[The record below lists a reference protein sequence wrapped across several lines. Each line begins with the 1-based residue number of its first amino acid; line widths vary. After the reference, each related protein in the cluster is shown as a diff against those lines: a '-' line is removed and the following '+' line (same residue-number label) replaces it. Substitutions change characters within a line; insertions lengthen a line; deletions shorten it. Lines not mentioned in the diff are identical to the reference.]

1 MSGALDPR
9 RTLRETSI
17 SLDTL
22 LPHARASA
30 LRQREVVNDLAQARA
45 MVDASRRLN
54 ELPWTP
60 VLDIS
65 TQHITRME
73 RELLAAGAA
82 PDPFTLSMSN
92 GYAWLL
98 LVPASR
104 AANLGPTALGEGL
117 LQIYRLALQHGF
129 AYVRI
134 DEDAPPITTLE
145 QYP

>member
-1 MSGALDPR
+1 MTAALDPR

-22 LPHARASA
+22 LPHARAGA
-30 LRQREVVNDLAQARA
+30 TMQREVTQDLAHARS

-60 VLDIS
+60 VLDVSNRHLTS
-65 TQHITRME
+65 TE
-73 RELLAAGAA
+73 RDLLAAGVA
-82 PDPFTLSMSN
+82 PDPFTLSMTN

-98 LVPASR
+98 LVQLPRAGYPEPA
-104 AANLGPTALGEGL
+104 ALGEGL
-117 LQIYRLALQHGF
+117 SRIYRLALQHGF
-129 AYVRI
+129 SYVRI
-134 DEDAPPITTLE
+134 DEDAPPIATLE